1 MNIVHYGSHD
11 WHRIFVNLM
20 VVNKS
25 NTRQYTYLP
34 MSESN
39 TTIYN
44 DPSGVRFSTRSYH
57 INGKSVSVSQ
67 LYGTGH
73 KNYAGTGYF
82 KCDVTVNLPYA
93 HNNIYISADPAD
105 GSDCS
110 GALRFND
117 PGKAYLTRID

>member
-1 MNIVHYGSHD
+1 MNIVHDGSHD

-39 TTIYN
+39 TVLDGGNGLYY
-44 DPSGVRFSTRSYH
+44 STRSYY

-73 KNYAGTGYF
+73 KNGDYTGYF
-82 KCDVTVNLPYA
+82 QCDVTVNLPYA